1 MGEYE
6 ERFGGIGRLYGT
18 EGLERLRKAH
28 VCIFGIGGV
37 GSWVAEALARSG
49 LGTLTLMDMDDL
61 CITNTNR
68 QIHAVA
74 ANLGH
79 NKAEAMA
86 ARLQAIN
93 PAIKVYGI
101 PSFFTPDTA
110 EFLLTTHYDYVVD
123 AIDSLANKC
132 LLIAECRKRGY
143 RVITSGGAGGLQ
155 RVGPIRWSDLARA
168 TNDRLLKDVRKK
180 LRREHDFPK
189 DPAAEFGV
197 RAVYSTESQVFP
209 NSDGTVCEARE
220 DSSAL
225 KLDCASGF
233 GTASFVAGALG
244 FAAAE
249 QVVVE
254 LARGE

>member
-1 MGEYE
+1 MGEYD

-18 EGLERLRKAH
+18 EGLDRLRNSH

-49 LGTLTLMDMDDL
+49 IGKLTLMDMDDL

-68 QIHAVA
+68 QVHAVTS
-74 ANLGH
+74 NLGR
-79 NKAEAMA
+79 NKAEVMA
-86 ARLQAIN
+86 ARIQQIN
-93 PAIKVYGI
+93 PEIKVFGI
-101 PSFFTPDTA
+101 PSFFTADTA
-110 EFLLTTHYDYVVD
+110 EFLLATKYDYVVD

-132 LLIAECRKRGY
+132 LLIAECRKREY

-180 LRREHDFPK
+180 LRRDHGFPR

-233 GTASFVAGALG
+233 GTATFVAGALG

-254 LARGE
+254 LARG